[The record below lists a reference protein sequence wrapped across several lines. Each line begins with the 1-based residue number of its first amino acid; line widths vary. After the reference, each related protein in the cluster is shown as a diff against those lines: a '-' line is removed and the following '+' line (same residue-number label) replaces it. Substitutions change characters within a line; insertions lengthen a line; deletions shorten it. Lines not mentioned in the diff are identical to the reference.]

1 MTSLALPNRAV
12 PSLLLLIGLI
22 ALPQLGETIYTPS
35 LANLAQYFQVDARG
49 AQSTLTLFFIGFS
62 VGIFIWG
69 AVSDARGRRPAML
82 MALAVYVTG
91 CVLCLLAADIGQ
103 LLVGRFIQG
112 AGAAACSVVVQ
123 AVCREAFRGDRQ
135 LQVFAVIGTFI
146 PLSTALGPFAG
157 GWLAMVTTWWASFI
171 VLLLAGMLLWAGSLA
186 ALPETRQPALSP
198 AASFLTLLRK
208 MAGDRRLLG
217 MTLLIGL
224 PNGIVFS
231 FYGEAPFLLIER
243 RGLSSG
249 EYGTLCM
256 LAVNGSIAGGWL
268 LRRLSRRGWDSRK
281 LIGLGLGMLTLASG
295 LLLATAPAWS
305 APDQPAALA
314 LFTLLGALLFAGFT
328 LCTTAC
334 LHRALEDYQSALGR
348 AGALFGLAYYLIVA
362 ATTEGMSMLHNGS
375 AATFPAYA
383 LALSLVAVAAFLG
396 IVRSRLGRPALIA
409 PGCNP
414 GVVVGPGG
422 ANRAEET

>member
-1 MTSLALPNRAV
+1 MFSLALRSRAV
-12 PSLLLLIGLI
+12 PPLLLMIGLI

-35 LANLAQYFQVDARG
+35 LASLAQYFQIDARA

-62 VGIFIWG
+62 VGIFVWG
-69 AVSDARGRRPAML
+69 AVSDARGRRPAIL
-82 MALAVYVTG
+82 MALAVYVAG
-91 CVLCLLAADIGQ
+91 CVLCLLATDIGQ
-103 LLVGRFIQG
+103 LLIGRFIQG

-123 AVCREAFRGDRQ
+123 AICREAFRGDRQ

-157 GWLAMVTTWWASFI
+157 GWLAMATTWWASFI
-171 VLLLAGMLLWAGSLA
+171 VLLLAGILLWAGCIV
-186 ALPETRQPALSP
+186 ALPETRQPAPSP
-198 AASFLTLLRK
+198 APSFIKLLRK

-256 LAVNGSIAGGWL
+256 LAVSGSIAGGWL
-268 LRRLSRRGWDSRK
+268 LRRLSRSGWRSSR
-281 LIGLGLGMLTLASG
+281 LIGLGLGLLTLASG

-314 LFTLLGALLFAGFT
+314 LFALLGALLFAGFT
-328 LCTTAC
+328 LCTIAC
-334 LHRALEDYQSALGR
+334 LHRALEHYQHALGR

-362 ATTEGMSMLHNGS
+362 AATEGMSVLHNGS
-375 AATFPAYA
+375 AITLPAYA
-383 LALSLVAVAAFLG
+383 LVLSLIAVVVFMVM
-396 IVRSRLGRPALIA
+396 VRSHLHKPVMKGADLALIT
-409 PGCNP
+409 
-414 GVVVGPGG
+414 
-422 ANRAEET
+422 AENS